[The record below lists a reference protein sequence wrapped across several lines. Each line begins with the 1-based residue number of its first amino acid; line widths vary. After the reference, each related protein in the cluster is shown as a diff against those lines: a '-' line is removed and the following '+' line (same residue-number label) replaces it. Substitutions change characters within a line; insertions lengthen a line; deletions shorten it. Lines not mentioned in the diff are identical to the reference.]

1 MLFKLISKF
10 KPTGDQPE
18 AIKKLYGNLISGKKH
33 QVLLGVTGSGK
44 TFTMAQVIA
53 KYQKPALIIS
63 PNKTL
68 AAQLYQEMREFFPH
82 NGVHYFVSYYDYY
95 QPEAY
100 IPQTDTYIE
109 KDAKINQEIDRLR
122 HSATQDILS
131 RKDVIVVASVSC
143 IYNIGSPEN
152 YQNGSLEISPKQKM
166 KRKDF
171 ISHLIT
177 LQYKRNDIEWKPG
190 VFRVRGDI
198 IEIYLVTG
206 EKVIRVEF
214 GAEKIAAIF
223 SAPPGVIS
231 NFKFQISNFT
241 LFPATFWVAPQDK
254 INIALENIKL
264 ELHKRLQEL
273 KKQNKLVEYQR
284 LEQKTNYDLE
294 MLKENGWCQG
304 IETYSSQLEFRKP
317 GSPPFSLVDYFDY
330 FNPSTPASRSGQV
343 NGGFLIFID
352 ESHIS
357 IPQIKAMAIGD
368 KARKETLID
377 FGFRLPSAKD
387 NRPLTFKE
395 FTEREKQS
403 IYVSATPAPYE
414 LEKSGNNIIEQIIRP
429 TGLLEP
435 SIEIK
440 KTENQI
446 KNLMNEIEKETA
458 KKHRVLVIALTKRL
472 AEEISSYLEERNIKS
487 QYLHSEIKT
496 MDRPEILKNFR
507 QGKFDVLV
515 GINLLREGLDL
526 PEVALVAI
534 LDADKEGFL
543 RNKTTLIQTMGRA
556 ARHLQGRV
564 ILYGDKTTMSMQSA
578 IDEINRRRKIQED
591 YNKKHHITP
600 TAIIK
605 DIRDWGFSK
614 PQDVVLEFDLLQ
626 DLPDRQAGKKL
637 LEKEM
642 KLAAKNLDFER
653 AVEIRD
659 LIEKLKNK
667 K

>member
-1 MLFKLISKF
+1 MKFELISKYQ
-10 KPTGDQPE
+10 PTGDQPR
-18 AIKKLYGNLISGKKH
+18 AIEKLYGNLKEGVKH
-33 QVLLGVTGSGK
+33 QTLLGVTGSGK
-44 TFTMAQVIA
+44 TYTMAQVIA
-53 KYQKPALIIS
+53 KYQKPTLIIS

-68 AAQLYQEMREFFPH
+68 AAQLYQEMKEFFPH

-122 HSATQDILS
+122 HSATQDILQ

-152 YQNGSLEISPKQKM
+152 YQAVSLEIKAGQKLS
-166 KRKDF
+166 RKDF
-171 ISHLIT
+171 IASLIS
-177 LQYKRNDIEWKPG
+177 LQYKRNDIDFKPG
-190 VFRVRGDI
+190 AFRVRGELV
-198 IEIYLVTG
+198 EICLVTG
-206 EKVIRVEF
+206 EKTVRIEF
-214 GAEKIAAIF
+214 SGNHIENISTAPAGAVPRYALHVTGYKI
-223 SAPPGVIS
+223 
-231 NFKFQISNFT
+231 
-241 LFPATFWVAPQDK
+241 FPATFWVAPQDK
-254 INIALENIKL
+254 INLAIANIQL
-264 ELHKRLQEL
+264 ELQERLKEL
-273 KKQNKLVEYQR
+273 KKQKKLVEHQR
-284 LEQKTNYDLE
+284 LEQRVNYDIE

-304 IETYSSQLEFRKP
+304 IENYSSHLEFRKA
-317 GSPPFSLVDYFDY
+317 GSPPFSLVDYFKY
-330 FNPSTPASRSGQV
+330 FNPE
-343 NGGFLIFID
+343 GFLTFID

-357 IPQIKAMAIGD
+357 ISQIRAMSLGD
-368 KARKETLID
+368 KARKQTLID
-377 FGFRLPSAKD
+377 FGFRLPSAID
-387 NRPLTFKE
+387 NRPLRFGE
-395 FTEREKQS
+395 FENIEKQM
-403 IYVSATPAPYE
+403 IYVSATPAQYE
-414 LEKSGNNIIEQIIRP
+414 LDNSGFEVVEQIIRP

-435 SIEIK
+435 SIEVK
-440 KTENQI
+440 PTENQI
-446 KNLMNEIEKETA
+446 KDLISQIEKEIT
-458 KKHRVLVIALTKRL
+458 KKHRVLVITLTKRL
-472 AEEISSYLEERNIKS
+472 AEEISTYLEERNIKS

-496 MDRPEILKNFR
+496 MERPEILKNFR

-564 ILYGDKTTMSMQSA
+564 ILYGDKITMSMQSA
-578 IDEINRRRKIQED
+578 INEINRRRKIQEA
-591 YNKKHHITP
+591 YNQKHHITP

-614 PQDVVLEFDLLQ
+614 PQDVALEFDLTQ
-626 DLPDRQAGKKL
+626 DKKV

-659 LIEKLKNK
+659 LIAKLDK
-667 K
+667 KS

>member
-1 MLFKLISKF
+1 MEFQLVSKF
-10 KPTGDQPE
+10 KPRGDQPT
-18 AIKKLYGNLISGKKH
+18 AIKKLYGNLQKGKKG

-44 TFTMAQVIA
+44 TFTMAQVIQ
-53 KYQKPALIIS
+53 KYKKPALIIS

-68 AAQLYQEMREFFPH
+68 AAQLYQEMKEFSPH

-131 RKDVIVVASVSC
+131 RKDVIVVASASC
-143 IYNIGSPEN
+143 ISNIGSPEN
-152 YQNGSLEISPKQKM
+152 YQNVSIEIKAGQKIS
-166 KRKDF
+166 RKDF
-171 ISHLIT
+171 ILNLIA
-177 LQYKRNDIEWKPG
+177 LQYKRNDIDFKPG
-190 VFRVRGDI
+190 AFRVRGDS

-206 EKVIRVEF
+206 EKIVKIEF
-214 GAEKIAAIF
+214 GANKINKIYESPA
-223 SAPPGVIS
+223 GVNSKFHILNS
-231 NFKFQISNFT
+231 KFQ
-241 LFPATFWVAPQDK
+241 LFPATFWVAPQHK
-254 INIALENIKL
+254 INLALANIQL
-264 ELHKRLQEL
+264 ELQERLAVL

-304 IETYSSQLEFRKP
+304 IENYSSQLEFRSP

-330 FNPSTPASRSGQV
+330 FNKQ
-343 NGGFLIFID
+343 GFLIFID

-357 IPQIKAMAIGD
+357 IPQIKAMSIGD
-368 KARKETLID
+368 KMRKETLIN
-377 FGFRLPSAKD
+377 FGFRLPSAID
-387 NRPLTFKE
+387 NRPLRFKE
-395 FTEREKQS
+395 FQERQKQT
-403 IYVSATPAPYE
+403 IYVSATPAEYE
-414 LEKSGNNIIEQIIRP
+414 TTASGKEIIEQIIRP

-435 SIEIK
+435 SIEVK

-446 KNLMNEIEKETA
+446 SDLMAEIEKEVA
-458 KKHRVLVIALTKRL
+458 KKHRVLVITLTKRL
-472 AEEISSYLEERNIKS
+472 AEEISDYLTERKIKAR
-487 QYLHSEIKT
+487 YLHSEIKT
-496 MDRPEILKNFR
+496 MERPEILKNFR

-526 PEVALVAI
+526 PEVALVTI

-556 ARHLQGRV
+556 ARHLHGRV
-564 ILYGDKTTMSMQSA
+564 ILYGDKITMSMQSA
-578 IDEINRRRKIQED
+578 IDEINRRRKIQEA

-614 PQDVVLEFDLLQ
+614 KEDVIAEFDLVQ
-626 DLPDRQAGKKL
+626 DKKL

-653 AVEIRD
+653 AAELRD
-659 LIEKLKNK
+659 LIDKLKK
-667 K
+667 